1 MEMIDLIMKWL
12 VAPLAGFVWLIFR
25 GQQTQQTDIA
35 VLKATTSANKEAHD
49 REYKQLQDNFKAVFT
64 KLDNIEQALRK

>member
-35 VLKATTSANKEAHD
+35 VLKATASANKEAHD